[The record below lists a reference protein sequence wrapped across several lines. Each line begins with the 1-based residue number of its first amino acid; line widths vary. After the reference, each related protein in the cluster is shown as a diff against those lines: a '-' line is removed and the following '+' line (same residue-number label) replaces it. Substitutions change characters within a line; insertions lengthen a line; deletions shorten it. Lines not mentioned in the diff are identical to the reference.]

1 MLQIGQ
7 TGIMQGGDTA
17 DIPASRVIPLGIGF
31 WVLGVLSVRVMVPLG
46 LFHAGLAL
54 PLLVA
59 TLPVTWLAIRLGR
72 RLLGLPADKLVYGMA
87 LLSVPALLL
96 DGTVLSVAPT
106 VYCADPLEQ
115 RAAAAW
121 LLWFVGATL
130 ATAYVIA
137 ARGRDKS
144 AGV

>member
-1 MLQIGQ
+1 MLHISQAGLTQ
-7 TGIMQGGDTA
+7 AGDAA
-17 DIPASRVIPLGIGF
+17 DIPASRFIPLGIGF
-31 WVLGVLSVRVMVPLG
+31 WVLGVLSIRIMAPLG
-46 LFHAGLAL
+46 AFHPGLAL

-72 RLLGLPADKLVYGMA
+72 RLLALRTDNLVYGMA

-96 DGTVLSVAPT
+96 DGIVLSIAPA
-106 VYCADPLEQ
+106 VYNAEPMQQ
-115 RAAAAW
+115 RPAAAW

-137 ARGRDKS
+137 ARARS
-144 AGV
+144 AGR